1 MLINTCEMSGYFI
14 FMPQDKTMA
23 STADASGSS
32 PTKTHCAH
40 DEDKTLASIAHATGG
55 SSTKTQKNAT
65 KKRCR
70 PSPNK
75 KVAKKLFTAEQ
86 AGDDSGSGNDGA
98 GASDQTSPN
107 KDA

>member
-1 MLINTCEMSGYFI
+1 
-14 FMPQDKTMA
+14 
-23 STADASGSS
+23 
-32 PTKTHCAH
+32 
-40 DEDKTLASIAHATGG
+40 LASIAHATGG

-65 KKRCR
+65 KKRLSLSPSSLIFCCHFVNKHKTYIYTYRCR

-98 GASDQTSPN
+98 GASDQTR
-107 KDA
+107 